1 MVLHFASV
9 QPSEAGVYI
18 CTCRNPQFTN
28 SSRSEVIVTGEG
40 GGSSCWPPTHKLGC
54 RAEGSA
60 RGDPSPFPELA
71 RAGFPFLW

>member
-40 GGSSCWPPTHKLGC
+40 GKLPAGHPQTGLAGQ
-54 RAEGSA
+54 REVREGT
-60 RGDPSPFPELA
+60 PSPFPEPA
-71 RAGFPFLW
+71 RTGSPFPW